1 MTATP
6 SPIDFREEILNCL
19 IEHSARVSTT
29 ASAGDARRSLEEAFR
44 ESKGDYRNPDYRSL
58 LEAMKRL
65 AVREMGTGK
74 DMRTISNNFMAIARK
89 IKAAEYRLLSGI
101 SRGA

>member
-19 IEHSARVSTT
+19 IEHSAGVSTT
-29 ASAGDARRSLEEAFR
+29 ARAEEARRSLEEAFR
-44 ESKGDYRNPDYRSL
+44 ESNGDYRNPDYRSL

-74 DMRTISNNFMAIARK
+74 DMRTISENFMKIARK
-89 IKAAEYRLLSGI
+89 IKAAEYRLLSGV
-101 SRGA
+101 SGGA

>member
-1 MTATP
+1 MTTTP

-65 AVREMGTGK
+65 SRSAKWEPARTCGPFP
-74 DMRTISNNFMAIARK
+74 TISW
-89 IKAAEYRLLSGI
+89 L
-101 SRGA
+101 